1 MRDCTK
7 KIYSEISVLN
17 GRILGCS
24 TYGRPDLVSAA
35 LHPEVNAD
43 YLGSGAIFTTP
54 TKASEA
60 KVPWAEMR
68 KSMVLHHFSD
78 APGDGAFAKL
88 KEAGGQRGNISTAK
102 NECSLGCNVVS

>member
-1 MRDCTK
+1 M
-7 KIYSEISVLN
+7 YSEICVSRS

-60 KVPWAEMR
+60 KARRAEMQ
-68 KSMVLHHFSD
+68 SMVTFD
-78 APGDGAFAKL
+78 PDEKQDAAPGDGAFAKL
-88 KEAGGQRGNISTAK
+88 KEASGKRGTILGG
-102 NECSLGCNVVS
+102 E